1 MKIRVAIVE
10 DQPLFRDLLKNALGA
25 YGHIEV
31 VSASSNGRDGIQAAA
46 DHRPDAIV
54 MDIDL
59 GGGMTGIEAAQ
70 KIKEARPEVGIVLLS
85 SHRDK
90 EYLQAVAEGRG
101 GGWSYLL
108 KQSLQQTDTLV
119 RAIEGSTWGLVTLD
133 STIVDRLQPRAS
145 SALEHLTE
153 RQMLVLKN
161 VAGGY
166 PDEEIASRADID
178 ENSVDTEVER
188 ICGEL
193 GVGEGD
199 RVAMRAGAALR
210 LLQETSTRPG

>member
-10 DQPLFRDLLKNALGA
+10 DQPLFRDLLRNALGA

-31 VSASSNGRDGIQAAA
+31 VSTAGDGRDGIRAAA
-46 DHRPDAIV
+46 ELRPDAIV

-108 KQSLQQTDTLV
+108 KQSLQHTDTLV

-133 STIVDRLQPRAS
+133 STIVERLQPRANS
-145 SALEHLTE
+145 IIEHLTE

-166 PDEEIASRADID
+166 PDQEIAARAEID
-178 ENSVDTEVER
+178 ENAVDGEIQR

-193 GVGEGD
+193 GVGETE
-199 RVAMRAGAALR
+199 RAAMRAQATVR
-210 LLQETSTRPG
+210 LLQETSTR

>member
-1 MKIRVAIVE
+1 MKIRLAIVE
-10 DQPLFRDLLKNALGA
+10 DQPLFRDLLRNALGA

-31 VSASSNGRDGIQAAA
+31 VSTSGDGRDAIRAAA
-46 DHRPDAIV
+46 ELRPDAIV

-108 KQSLQQTDTLV
+108 KTTLQQMSTLV

-133 STIVDRLQPRAS
+133 STIVERLQPRAGS
-145 SALEHLTE
+145 SLDQLTE
-153 RQMLVLKN
+153 RQMLVLKH
-161 VAGGY
+161 VAGGC
-166 PDEEIASRADID
+166 PDDEIAARADID
-178 ENSVDTEVER
+178 EGSVDNEIAR
-188 ICGEL
+188 ICDEL

-199 RVAMRAGAALR
+199 PNTLRARVAVR
-210 LLQETSTRPG
+210 LLQETSSR